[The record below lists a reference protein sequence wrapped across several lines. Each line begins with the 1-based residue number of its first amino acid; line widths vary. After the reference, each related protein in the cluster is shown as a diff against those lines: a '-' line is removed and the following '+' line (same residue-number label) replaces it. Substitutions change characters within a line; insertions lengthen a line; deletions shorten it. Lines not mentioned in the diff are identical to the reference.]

1 MRSTHILNIPVR
13 VFCHLACKNGCP
25 PDFKL
30 FNDRGF
36 RGPNMQGIL
45 DMLEGKPNAKPWN
58 NVHNASMHMMIKWD
72 EEELRTHICPNMEPE
87 IFAKLTPKEVG
98 THLEAWFQSLDT
110 PDLESKKELEGILIP
125 KAGQHRAGGIPR
137 FVNKFKKQPAMWQA
151 VLGSHLSMN
160 FWLREEQPVA
170 HYLSGVSS

>member
-36 RGPNMQGIL
+36 RAPNMQSIL
-45 DMLEGKPNAKPWN
+45 DMLEGKANAKPWN

-72 EEELRTHICPNMEPE
+72 EEELRTHICPDMEPE

-125 KAGQHRAGGIPR
+125 
-137 FVNKFKKQPAMWQA
+137 N
-151 VLGSHLSMN
+151 LSWAAPLEGFQDLSTSSKN
-160 FWLREEQPVA
+160 NQQCGKLWLDPIF
-170 HYLSGVSS
+170 L

>member
-36 RGPNMQGIL
+36 RAPNMQSIL
-45 DMLEGKPNAKPWN
+45 DMLERKPNAKPWN

-72 EEELRTHICPNMEPE
+72 EEKLRTHICPTMDPKM
-87 IFAKLTPKEVG
+87 FAKLTPKEVG
-98 THLEAWFQSLDT
+98 TGYS
-110 PDLESKKELEGILIP
+110 P
-125 KAGQHRAGGIPR
+125 
-137 FVNKFKKQPAMWQA
+137 
-151 VLGSHLSMN
+151 
-160 FWLREEQPVA
+160 
-170 HYLSGVSS
+170 